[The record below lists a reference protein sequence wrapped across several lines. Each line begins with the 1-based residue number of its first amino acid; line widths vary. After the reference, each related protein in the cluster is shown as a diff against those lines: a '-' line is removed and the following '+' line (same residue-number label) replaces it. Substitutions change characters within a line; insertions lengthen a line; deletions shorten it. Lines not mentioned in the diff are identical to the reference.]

1 MTPPASNSSTLAW
14 FHCFAGIAGDMA
26 LGSLVDAGA
35 DMDEVRALLNRL
47 SLPGWHLDFEGD
59 MRGGI
64 ACTRALVGGDDVVV
78 RTHGVIAALIEDAAL
93 PPRVAARAQA
103 VFHKLASVESALHR
117 RPIDQVHFHEVGG
130 HDAIIDVVGTAAA
143 LEVLGVDE
151 VSASAVATGMGMVR
165 SAHGRLP
172 NPAPATIRLLEGIPS
187 YGRDVSLEL
196 TTPTG
201 AALLAALST
210 SFGPLPDMTVTAS
223 GFGGGA
229 GEMED
234 LPNCTQVVIGRRV
247 DRPPVG
253 PGQGALLLETSLDD
267 VTGEQLG
274 LAIAGALEAGAL
286 DAWVSPVTMKK
297 GRPGHVLHVLTD
309 ATLVEVQRA
318 RDPAGDRNDGD
329 PRHRRGALAGRPR
342 ARTGHGRRHH
352 DPDEGHQGTGE
363 AGVRRRGAGCRQDG
377 GPTPRGGQPGR
388 GGLAC
393 CPSPDRRSG
402 GSVSLMASQMFHYD
416 EAMTDLVLAAC
427 RERLS
432 MDPVALDF
440 GGLVESLDA
449 ELAGLMRPEGND
461 AGKVLK
467 LFVDKLS
474 TAVVSCDSPRFLSFI
489 PAAPT
494 KASLLFDMFI
504 SCSSLHGTSWLE
516 AAGVVVAENQAL
528 GVLAAQAG
536 LPEEAGGCFVA
547 GGSAGNLSALM
558 VARDTAEHRRHAAA
572 PLRPLVALSEDA
584 HSSVGKALHVLGVGS
599 LTVATR
605 DHRLTGSA
613 LRSALRED
621 PRRAD
626 VIGVVATA
634 GTTNA
639 GIVDDLAGVADVAA
653 EHSLW
658 FHIDGAYGGAAALF
672 APSVRAQFAGFERA
686 DSFIVDPHK
695 WLFAPFDC
703 AALVYRQPN
712 LAKAVHTQD
721 AQYLEVLHSENP
733 EEWNPSDYAFHL
745 TRRARGL
752 PLWFSMAVN
761 GLDAYRE
768 GVETGLSMAQ
778 RAAERVSES
787 PHVELVRDPGLSI
800 VLFRRPGWDKA
811 DYEAWSAALLHAQTG
826 FVTPTTWEGETVA
839 RFAFLHPNTT
849 LEMVD
854 EILDSM
860 VDA

>member
-1 MTPPASNSSTLAW
+1 MTQGDSGSSTLAW

-35 DMDEVRALLNRL
+35 DVEEVRGLLNRL
-47 SLPGWHLDFEGD
+47 SLPGWHLDFED
-59 MRGGI
+59 DLRGGI
-64 ACTRALVGGDDVVV
+64 ACTRAVVGGDDVVV
-78 RTHGVIAALIEDAAL
+78 RTHGVIAALIEEAAL
-93 PPRVAARAQA
+93 PPRVTGRAQA

-172 NPAPATIRLLEGIPS
+172 NPAPATVRLLEGIPS
-187 YGRDVSLEL
+187 YGRDVSIEL

-210 SFGPLPDMTVTAS
+210 AFGPLPDMTVTAS

-234 LPNCTQVVIGRRV
+234 LPNCTQVVIGQRV
-247 DRPPVG
+247 DRPTVG
-253 PGQGALLLETSLDD
+253 PGQGALLLETNLDD

-274 LAIAGALEAGAL
+274 LAVSSALEAGAL

-309 ATLVEVQRA
+309 PTLVEVQRA
-318 RDPAGDRNDGD
+318 EIQRVTGTMGIRATAVERWPA
-329 PRHRRGALAGRPR
+329 
-342 ARTGHGRRHH
+342 ARELGQVSDRRHH
-352 DPDEGHQGTGE
+352 DPDEGHQWTGQ
-363 AGVRRRGAGCRQDG
+363 AGVRRCGAGRGQDG
-377 GPTPRGGQPGR
+377 GTAPRGGQPGR
-388 GGLAC
+388 GSVAGE
-393 CPSPDRRSG
+393 PSVDCTTG
-402 GSVSLMASQMFHYD
+402 GSVGLMPRQMFHYD

-461 AGKVLK
+461 AAEVLQ

-494 KASLLFDMFI
+494 KASLLFDMFV

-536 LPEEAGGCFVA
+536 LPEGAGGCFVA

-572 PLRPLVALSEDA
+572 PQHPLVALSEDA

-599 LTVATR
+599 LTVATH
-605 DHRLTGSA
+605 DHRLTGPA
-613 LRSALRED
+613 LRAALRED

-672 APSVRAQFAGFERA
+672 APSVQAEFAGFERA

-768 GVETGLSMAQ
+768 GVEAGLVMAQ

-800 VLFRRPGWDKA
+800 VLFRRPGWEKA
-811 DYEAWSAALLHAQTG
+811 DYETWSANLLNAQIG